1 LICGFADVQVLGKK
15 RLGTFCRLFEVQLL
29 FFVVLL
35 GAPQGQAFYYTL
47 LIMEVSFLD
56 TAMTKQL
63 GNKAV

>member
-47 LIMEVSFLD
+47 LIMED
-56 TAMTKQL
+56 M
-63 GNKAV
+63 N